1 MSEQL
6 EQLSVNTIRT
16 LAIDAVQKAGCGHPG
31 LPMGMADAAYV
42 LWTRFLR
49 HNPKDPKW
57 FDRDRFVLSA
67 GHGSMLLY
75 NLLYLTGYDLSL
87 EDLKQFRQWG
97 SKTPGHPEYGHTA
110 GVETTT
116 GPLGQGFSNGVGM
129 AIAEAF
135 LAETFNKPD
144 HKVID
149 HYTYAIVSDGDLM
162 EGISHEAASLAGHL
176 KLGKLIYLYDDN
188 HISIE
193 GNTKLAFTEDVGKRF
208 EAYEWHVQHIDG
220 HDRNAVENAIIEAQ
234 KVYDKPSLIACRTHI
249 GFGSPHKQDT
259 AASHGAA
266 LGEEEV
272 RLTKEAYGWDPD
284 KKFYVPDEVKKHYEE
299 AIARGNEWQSEWRM
313 SLETYHQLYTD
324 EAEKLEQFMSGKLPE
339 GWTDKLPSF
348 AADEKGMATR
358 KASGKVLNTIAA
370 SIPNMIGGSADL
382 APSTNTNLDDYPA
395 FGASNYA
402 GRNFHFGV
410 REHGMT
416 GILNG
421 MTLHGGIKAY
431 GATFFVFSDY
441 SRPSIRL
448 AALSKIAP
456 ILVFTHDSIGLGE
469 DGPTHQP
476 VEHLMALRAMPNTTV
491 IRPADANEVSYAWK
505 VALEKNDGP
514 VLLVLT
520 RQALPVY
527 ERDETNDA
535 SNLEKGAYILKDS
548 DKNEPDAI
556 LIGTGS
562 EVQLAMEARELLL
575 KEGIDARVVSM
586 PSWELFEAQDEAYK
600 NKVLPPEVAARVSV
614 EAGVTFGWHK
624 WVGDKGKS
632 VGLDHFG
639 ASAPYQT
646 IFKEFGITAEK
657 MAEETKKSL
666 AAVKS

>member
-1 MSEQL
+1 MSKQL
-6 EQLSVNTIRT
+6 EQLSVDTIRT
-16 LAIDAVQKAGCGHPG
+16 LAMDAVQKATCGHPG
-31 LPMGMADAAYV
+31 MPMGMADAAYV

-97 SKTPGHPEYGHTA
+97 SKTPGHPEYGHTK

-135 LAETFNKPD
+135 LAETFNKAD
-144 HKVID
+144 HKVVD
-149 HYTYAIVSDGDLM
+149 HYTYGIVSDGDLM

-193 GNTKLAFTEDVGKRF
+193 GNTSLAFTEDVIKRF

-220 HDRNAVENAIIEAQ
+220 HDRQAVEKAIKEAQ
-234 KVYDKPSLIACRTHI
+234 KVHDKPSLIACRTHI

-259 AASHGAA
+259 AASHGSA
-266 LGEEEV
+266 LGEDEV

-299 AIARGNEWQSEWRM
+299 AVAKGREWQSEWRM
-313 SLETYHQLYTD
+313 SLESYKKLYKED
-324 EAEKLEQFMSGKLPE
+324 AEKFEQFMSGQLPE
-339 GWTDKLPSF
+339 GWIEKLPSF
-348 AADEKGMATR
+348 EADEKGMATR
-358 KASGKVLNTIAA
+358 KASGAILNAIGS
-370 SIPNMIGGSADL
+370 SIPNLIGGSADL
-382 APSTNTNLDDYPA
+382 APSTNTIMKDYPA
-395 FGASNYA
+395 FSSTNYA

-421 MTLHGGIKAY
+421 MTLHGGVKVY

-448 AALSKIAP
+448 AALSGIAP

-476 VEHLMALRAMPNTTV
+476 VEQLMALRAMPNTTV
-491 IRPADANEVSYAWK
+491 IRPADANEVSFAWK
-505 VALEKNDGP
+505 VALEKQDGP

-520 RQALPVY
+520 RQSLPVY
-527 ERDETNDA
+527 ERNA
-535 SNLEKGAYILKDS
+535 SNQAENLEKGAYILKDS
-548 DKNEPDAI
+548 DKDQPDAI

-562 EVQLAMEARELLL
+562 EVKLAMEARELLK
-575 KEGIDARVVSM
+575 KEGVDARVVSM
-586 PSWELFEAQDEAYK
+586 PSWELFEAQDDTYK
-600 NKVLPPEVAARVSV
+600 NAVLPPDVTARVSV
-614 EAGVTFGWHK
+614 EAGVTFGWEK
-624 WVGDKGKS
+624 WVGSNGSS
-632 VGLDHFG
+632 VGLNHFG
-639 ASAPYQT
+639 ASAPYET
-646 IFKEFGITAEK
+646 IFAEFGITAENI
-657 MAEETKKSL
+657 
-666 AAVKS
+666 AAKAKACISTVKV